1 MAARDVVVLCL
12 SRAAIFDCK
21 LSCKADS
28 DDFCIAAHL
37 CYFGLV
43 YVNFECS
50 NGWFDDFIDSRRH
63 DEFLGCNWELSLD
76 FFYKLPCQYRDA

>member
-1 MAARDVVVLCL
+1 MD
-12 SRAAIFDCK
+12 AIFILAIFVGRANFFTRQYC
-21 LSCKADS
+21 SKANS
-28 DDFCIAAHL
+28 DNFCIAAHL